1 MKREKIFI
9 IAEAGVNHNGN
20 LKKAFK
26 LVDAAKSSGADAV
39 KFQTWSKGE
48 LTGKFTGKVD
58 YIKKSLKNN
67 RISRYDLSEKLRL
80 SFNDFVKLNN
90 YAKKK
95 KILFLTTP
103 DGFQSLD
110 FVCKV
115 LKVKYIKIGSTELNH
130 TDFIDR
136 ASQYQ
141 KPIILST
148 GMGDLDEIK
157 KAVKTIKKHHNKITV
172 LHCTTQYPAPPS
184 DINILSIKLLK
195 DKLNVKVGFSDHS
208 SGSTAAIMSVALGVN
223 VIEKH
228 ITLNNN
234 LDGPDHK
241 TSLNLKDFKT
251 FVNNIR
257 EAEKIIGIYRKI
269 PTKIE
274 LKNLPNIRRGVVASK
289 NLLKGTIL
297 KREMLIAKRPFV
309 EIEPDEINKLI
320 GKKLKKNLLQDEP
333 LLWKNVYNK

>member
-1 MKREKIFI
+1 
-9 IAEAGVNHNGN
+9 
-20 LKKAFK
+20 
-26 LVDAAKSSGADAV
+26 
-39 KFQTWSKGE
+39 
-48 LTGKFTGKVD
+48 
-58 YIKKSLKNN
+58 
-67 RISRYDLSEKLRL
+67 
-80 SFNDFVKLNN
+80 
-90 YAKKK
+90 
-95 KILFLTTP
+95 
-103 DGFQSLD
+103 
-110 FVCKV
+110 
-115 LKVKYIKIGSTELNH
+115 H
-130 TDFIDR
+130 TK
-136 ASQYQ
+136 

-148 GMGDLDEIK
+148 GMEDLDEIK

-228 ITLNNN
+228 ITLNNS

-320 GKKLKKNLLQDEP
+320 GKKIKKNLLQDEP